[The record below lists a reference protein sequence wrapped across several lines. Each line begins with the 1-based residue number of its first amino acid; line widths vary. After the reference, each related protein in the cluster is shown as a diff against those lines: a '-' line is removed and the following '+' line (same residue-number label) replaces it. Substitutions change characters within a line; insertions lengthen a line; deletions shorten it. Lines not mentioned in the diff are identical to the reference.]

1 MYNVTNETTT
11 FLRKAL
17 ESLAGADSER
27 ANRRYN
33 NCANR
38 CYYAAFQAAIAALMR
53 EGIQSRGGQWSH
65 TFVQRQFAGQL
76 IRRRKLYAAAL
87 RDTLPRLQ
95 KLRHEADYATYQVTE
110 TEATR
115 AFRRSQT
122 FVVAIQ
128 EVTRGGER
136 R

>member
-1 MYNVTNETTT
+1 MNNVTDESIL
-11 FLRKAL
+11 FLGKAV

-27 ANRRYN
+27 VNRRYN

-38 CYYAAFQAAIAALMR
+38 CYYACFQAAIAALYAA
-53 EGIQSRGGQWSH
+53 GIRPTGGQWTH
-65 TFVQRQFAGQL
+65 TFVHGQFAGQL

-115 AFRRSQT
+115 AFRRSQA
-122 FVVAIQ
+122 FVRAIQ
-128 EVTRGGER
+128 QERGGETR
-136 R
+136 